1 MGASFKA
8 IVIVKCPA
16 VANKATMLK
25 NKTSLILG
33 VTQKAIAKGAKVTVT
48 MKFRATR
55 ISKVLSVDDNFFA
68 SIYEAAKN
76 RVAITIDNWPTAMPL
91 VVGLIIIIIP
101 IIQIANAPMILIE
114 KVSFRKINAA
124 IDTKIG
130 VI

>member
-76 RVAITIDNWPTAMPL
+76 SVAITIDNWPTSIPV

-101 IIQIANAPMILIE
+101 IKQIANAPMILIE

>member
-1 MGASFKA
+1 
-8 IVIVKCPA
+8 
-16 VANKATMLK
+16 
-25 NKTSLILG
+25 
-33 VTQKAIAKGAKVTVT
+33 
-48 MKFRATR
+48 MKLRATR

-76 RVAITIDNWPTAMPL
+76 RVAIIIDNWPTAMPL

>member
-25 NKTSLILG
+25 NKTSLMLG

-48 MKFRATR
+48 MKLRATR

-76 RVAITIDNWPTAMPL
+76 RVAITIDN
-91 VVGLIIIIIP
+91 
-101 IIQIANAPMILIE
+101 
-114 KVSFRKINAA
+114 
-124 IDTKIG
+124 
-130 VI
+130 